1 MVNTWKS
8 TGNILITE
16 KPEIIPFS
24 FGKDVVN
31 QGEFTQLTCVV
42 AKGDKPLTIT
52 WSLKGDI
59 ISSDPVLTTTMLGTQ
74 TSILMISYVDY
85 QHSGV
90 YTCRA
95 ENPAGVSVHSAEL
108 KVNGNSKEGT
118 ELFFFIELPEI
129 IPFSFGK
136 DVVNQG
142 EFAQLTCVV
151 SKGDKPLTI
160 TWSLKGDIVSSDPTL
175 TTTMLG
181 TQASILVISSVDYQH
196 SGIYTCRAENSAGV
210 ITHSAELKVNGK

>member
-1 MVNTWKS
+1 MLTISIVECIHVELRILLESQFIQQSLKLMV
-8 TGNILITE
+8 I
-16 KPEIIPFS
+16 
-24 FGKDVVN
+24 
-31 QGEFTQLTCVV
+31 QGEALNYFFT
-42 AKGDKPLTIT
+42 
-52 WSLKGDI
+52 
-59 ISSDPVLTTTMLGTQ
+59 
-74 TSILMISYVDY
+74 
-85 QHSGV
+85 
-90 YTCRA
+90 
-95 ENPAGVSVHSAEL
+95 
-108 KVNGNSKEGT
+108 
-118 ELFFFIELPEI
+118 ELPEI